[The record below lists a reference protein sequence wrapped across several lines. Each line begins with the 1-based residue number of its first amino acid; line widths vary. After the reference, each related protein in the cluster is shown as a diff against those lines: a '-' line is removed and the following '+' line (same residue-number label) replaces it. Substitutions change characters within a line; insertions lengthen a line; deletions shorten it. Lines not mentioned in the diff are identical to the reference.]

1 MCSHVLCKEV
11 SRGRALPDP
20 ETFPY
25 EWLVVRQYISM
36 PSFMSVIGKHFESC
50 REFLKECHKIN
61 KIIYLLKLSNYFTNI
76 INIVRGI
83 IKLSLLTGL
92 KAFVFIMDSCD
103 RSAID
108 YNNC

>member
-1 MCSHVLCKEV
+1 
-11 SRGRALPDP
+11 
-20 ETFPY
+20 
-25 EWLVVRQYISM
+25 
-36 PSFMSVIGKHFESC
+36 MSVIGKHFESC
-50 REFLKECHKIN
+50 REYLKECHKN
-61 KIIYLLKLSNYFTNI
+61 KQNYLSVLSNHFTNVI

-83 IKLSLLTGL
+83 IKLSLLTAL